1 MGTLFPRAKA
11 AKKVAALLEEQ
22 CGIPRSELSCD
33 ARLESDLGVVGD
45 DVYDVLEGIES
56 DGVDLSRFDCHDWIT
71 PEGLPIL
78 PVLPWMMAIAGLT
91 TAFLAALPDWPD
103 GIVLSLAFSG
113 AIAVVYGVSR
123 LLPRKECEEIR
134 VRHLIDSVESGCW
147 ISPRKDFEREALKDA
162 RLQP

>member
-1 MGTLFPRAKA
+1 
-11 AKKVAALLEEQ
+11 
-22 CGIPRSELSCD
+22 
-33 ARLESDLGVVGD
+33 
-45 DVYDVLEGIES
+45 
-56 DGVDLSRFDCHDWIT
+56 
-71 PEGLPIL
+71 
-78 PVLPWMMAIAGLT
+78 MMAIAGLT